1 MAMVSWLLLTLSAL
15 VVGYL
20 TYVILRPER
29 F

>member
-1 MAMVSWLLLTLSAL
+1 MEGWLLLILSAG

-20 TYVILRPER
+20 TWVILRPER